1 MNAPQKPT
9 IISFYSY
16 KGGVGRTQLLA
27 NLAAYLCYYKKKR
40 VLLLDWDLEAPG
52 LHPYL
57 QIEQT
62 HIQRGL
68 IDIFAD
74 YVNYA
79 NSLKNGQIDMEQL
92 PYIESKDIIR
102 SPLSQG
108 GEMEG
113 YMDYFPPGNINSP
126 DYHIKVAD
134 FNWYNFYSTLGGNV
148 FIEFLKTKLHE
159 MPYDYIFIDSRTG
172 VNDYSGICNIQFPQI
187 NFVVVAPNR
196 QNMEGVLE
204 MVKRIKESPY
214 MNMQIEGQAM
224 RKPII
229 LPILSRLDLS
239 VDAQAQKWQLN
250 MNEQFGETIANSLDL
265 LGVKYNTL
273 DYIAETLLH
282 HTTEMAYNE
291 EIIFKPDTQY
301 QTIPKGKTRSIS
313 TQFENIIQLFLKDE
327 SKVLQELPDKPESY
341 YFQGKLEE
349 LKGEYSKAIPFFQK
363 ATELKPDYQEAWFA
377 LGFAYY
383 NLQQYELALNASLK
397 ATELKPDDH
406 EAWNNLGV
414 TYHNLQ
420 QYNDALNA
428 YLKATELKPDYR
440 EAWYNLGITYHN
452 LQQYELVLNAYLK
465 ATELKPDFLEAWY
478 NLGVTYNKLQQYE
491 LALSAYLKATEL
503 KPDYDKAWYGL
514 GTTYG
519 NLQRYELALNAHLKA
534 TELKPDDH
542 VAWYNLGN
550 TYINLQQYEL
560 ALNAC
565 LKATELKPDYQD
577 IWYNLGITYNKL
589 QQHELAL
596 NAYLK
601 AAELKPDYQDTW
613 YNLGVTYNKL
623 QQYEL
628 ALSAYLKATE
638 LKPDDHEAWYNLG
651 ITYNKLQQYELA
663 LNAYLKA
670 LSLAQNN
677 ANVLYNIACV
687 YSLMGQREAALSH
700 LAQAIA
706 LDLSYKQ
713 KAATDQDFAA
723 LWADEAFKTLI
734 STSA

>member
-57 QIEQT
+57 QIEQA

-79 NSLKNGQIDMEQL
+79 NNLKNGQIDMEQL

-102 SPLSQG
+102 SPLSQD
-108 GEMEG
+108 GEIEG
-113 YMDYFPPGNINSP
+113 YMDYFPPGNLNSP

-196 QNMEGVLE
+196 QNMEGVQE

-250 MNEQFGETIANSLDL
+250 MNEQFGETIANSLNL

-301 QTIPKGKTRSIS
+301 QTIPKGKTRSIA
-313 TQFENIIQLFLKDE
+313 TQFENIVQLFLKDE

-363 ATELKPDYQEAWFA
+363 ATELKPDYQDAWFA
-377 LGFAYY
+377 LGFAY
-383 NLQQYELALNASLK
+383 NE
-397 ATELKPDDH
+397 
-406 EAWNNLGV
+406 
-414 TYHNLQ
+414 
-420 QYNDALNA
+420 
-428 YLKATELKPDYR
+428 
-440 EAWYNLGITYHN
+440 
-452 LQQYELVLNAYLK
+452 
-465 ATELKPDFLEAWY
+465 
-478 NLGVTYNKLQQYE
+478 LQQYE

-503 KPDYDKAWYGL
+503 KPDYQDAWFAL
-514 GTTYG
+514 GF
-519 NLQRYELALNAHLKA
+519 A
-534 TELKPDDH
+534 
-542 VAWYNLGN
+542 YN
-550 TYINLQQYEL
+550 E
-560 ALNAC
+560 
-565 LKATELKPDYQD
+565 
-577 IWYNLGITYNKL
+577 
-589 QQHELAL
+589 
-596 NAYLK
+596 
-601 AAELKPDYQDTW
+601 
-613 YNLGVTYNKL
+613 L

-638 LKPDDHEAWYNLG
+638 LKPDDREAWNNLGITYINVQQYELALNAYLKATELEPGDHTAWYNLG
-651 ITYNKLQQYELA
+651 NTYNNLQQYELALNAHLKATELKPSDHVAWYNLGVTYHNLQQYELA

-670 LSLAQNN
+670 TKLKPDYNKAWYNLGVTYHNLQQYELALSAYLKATELKPSDHVAWYNLGVTYHNLQQYELALNAYLKATELKPDDIRAWDNLGVAYNKLQQYELALNAHLKALSLAPNN

-687 YSLMGQREAALSH
+687 YSLMEQREAALSH

-706 LDLSYKQ
+706 LDLSCKQ
-713 KAATDQDFAA
+713 EAATEQDFAA

>member
-57 QIEQT
+57 QIEQA

-102 SPLSQG
+102 SPLSQD

-113 YMDYFPPGNINSP
+113 YMDYFPPGNLNSP

-196 QNMEGVLE
+196 QNMEGVQE

-291 EIIFKPDTQY
+291 EIIFKPDTHY
-301 QTIPKGKTRSIS
+301 QSIPKGKTRSIS
-313 TQFENIIQLFLKDE
+313 TQFENIVQLFLKDE

-377 LGFAYY
+377 LGFAY
-383 NLQQYELALNASLK
+383 
-397 ATELKPDDH
+397 
-406 EAWNNLGV
+406 
-414 TYHNLQ
+414 
-420 QYNDALNA
+420 
-428 YLKATELKPDYR
+428 
-440 EAWYNLGITYHN
+440 
-452 LQQYELVLNAYLK
+452 
-465 ATELKPDFLEAWY
+465 
-478 NLGVTYNKLQQYE
+478 
-491 LALSAYLKATEL
+491 
-503 KPDYDKAWYGL
+503 
-514 GTTYG
+514 
-519 NLQRYELALNAHLKA
+519 
-534 TELKPDDH
+534 
-542 VAWYNLGN
+542 
-550 TYINLQQYEL
+550 IN
-560 ALNAC
+560 
-565 LKATELKPDYQD
+565 
-577 IWYNLGITYNKL
+577 L

-596 NAYLK
+596 N
-601 AAELKPDYQDTW
+601 
-613 YNLGVTYNKL
+613 
-623 QQYEL
+623 
-628 ALSAYLKATE
+628 AYLKATE

-651 ITYNKLQQYELA
+651 ITYHDLQQYNDALNAYLKATELKPDDQEAWYNLGVTYHDLQQYNDALNAYLKATELKPDYNKAWNNLGITYHNLQQYELA
-663 LNAYLKA
+663 LNAYLKTTELKPDDHEAWYNLGVTYNKLQQHELALNAHLKATELKPYYDKAWCGLGTTYGNLQRYELALNACLKATELKPDFLEAWYSLGLIYHNLQRYELALNAYLKATELKPDYYEAWTNLGVTYSNLQQYNNALSAFQKA
-670 LSLAQNN
+670 LSLTPNDAG
-677 ANVLYNIACV
+677 VLYNIACL

-713 KAATDQDFAA
+713 EAATDQDFAA